1 MAQSFIVKSKIENFS
16 KNTIVDEKDVLAR
29 IKDWEFQDNDPTLET
44 IVVEY
49 EILSGLRK
57 GITLKDFV
65 TFDPE
70 NKMNWKYAS
79 LRAALGVP
87 IPNKG
92 EDNYDIL
99 NMVGKFLVVNLVK
112 SKDGGKY
119 QNLTYVVASDDKL
132 EQLIEKNVGS
142 IEEPEEE
149 PVSQPAKPQATQ
161 PATTKAV
168 TKGLDVPAVGEDD
181 LPF

>member
-1 MAQSFIVKSKIENFS
+1 MAQSFIVKSRIENFS

-29 IKDWEFQDNDPTLET
+29 IKDWEFQYNDPTLET
-44 IVVEY
+44 IIIEY

-57 GITLKDFV
+57 GVTLKDYV

-70 NKMNWKYAS
+70 SKMNWKYAA
-79 LRAALGVP
+79 LRAALGEP

-92 EDNYDIL
+92 EDSYDIL
-99 NMVGKFLVVNLVK
+99 NMVGKFIVINLVK

-132 EQLIEKNVGS
+132 ERLIEKNIGS
-142 IEEPEEE
+142 IEEPF
-149 PVSQPAKPQATQ
+149 SQPAKPQATQ

-168 TKGLDVPAVGEDD
+168 TKGLDVPAVSEDD